1 MLFKKSLT
9 ELNASTINDLQNNT
23 DVTNLSV
30 GGVAR
35 TMLEVINKQLA
46 DYYNVLDI
54 NQAMG
59 FLSSAE
65 GYFLDL
71 IGNLF
76 NMPRLQSETATAT
89 TADENQK
96 FYVTRGV
103 LGDYIPGLQIL
114 EGTKVTTSDYEI
126 SFTVTSSVS
135 FDAGATEVYVST
147 ESDDTGA
154 LQNVGKNA
162 LISTNLGV
170 TDVYTT
176 NDKAIVNGSN
186 IEDDSN
192 YRYRISNA
200 TLSAEKANE
209 TAIRIAAL
217 SVDGVS
223 DVVMKKYAR
232 GMGSYDV
239 LVIPTDG
246 LASATLVSN
255 VQSAIE
261 EVQAYGVRGTAAAPG
276 VVTVDIE
283 VRVVF
288 IDSVIESE
296 QSAIKARVKTAIEK
310 YTVSIP
316 IGGTFIL
323 NELRQQIMD
332 VSPKIRDHVIRCY
345 YFREEPHLL
354 GNVSIL
360 YDEMFY
366 PNPDSAEAI
375 RAI

>member
-1 MLFKKSLT
+1 MLFKKSLA
-9 ELNASTINDLQNNT
+9 ELNEQAINDLQNNT
-23 DVTNLSV
+23 DITNVSI

-35 TMLEVINKQLA
+35 SMLEVINKQLS

-71 IGNLF
+71 MGDLF

-89 TADENQK
+89 AADEAQR

-103 LGDYIPGLQIL
+103 LGDYIPTLQIL
-114 EGTKVTTSDYEI
+114 SGTKVTTSDDEI
-126 SFTVTSSVS
+126 SFTVTASVS
-135 FDAGATEVYVST
+135 FDAAATEVYVPI
-147 ESDDTGA
+147 ESDDTGTSY
-154 LQNVGKNA
+154 NVGKNG
-162 LISTNLGV
+162 LISHDLGI

-176 NDKAIVNGSN
+176 NDKALINGSDT
-186 IEDDSN
+186 EDDNN

-209 TAIRIAAL
+209 TAIRLAAL
-217 SVDGVS
+217 SVDGVA
-223 DVVMKKYAR
+223 DVVMSPFAR

-239 LVIPTDG
+239 LVIPTEG
-246 LASATLVSN
+246 LAGASLIALV
-255 VQSAIE
+255 QTAIE
-261 EVQAYGVRGTAAAPG
+261 GVQAYGIRGTAAAPG
-276 VVTVDIE
+276 IVQVDIE
-283 VRVVF
+283 VRIIF
-288 IDSVIESE
+288 IGGVTDGDQES
-296 QSAIKARVKTAIEK
+296 IKARVKSAIEK

-316 IGGTFIL
+316 VGGTFIL

-332 VSPKIRDHVIRCY
+332 VSPKIRDHTIHCY
-345 YFREEPHLL
+345 YFREQPHLL

-360 YDEMFY
+360 YNEMFY

-375 RAI
+375 RVI